1 MTKKYQR
8 RLINNKTTYLKIA
21 DSDIKNIN
29 TVIFDC
35 DGVLINSKN
44 SYDKCIELTISYIL
58 KNMLNKQFIS
68 FKISKSTLEL
78 FRQTGGFN
86 NDYKFCYVVILKIIS
101 MVPSRLSID
110 YEQEY
115 DMINTKN
122 VSNSFKRLK
131 SIKLNRINVYKKN
144 IKTDYTKK
152 IK

>member
-8 RLINNKTTYLKIA
+8 RLINNKAIYLKIA
-21 DSDIKNIN
+21 DNDIKKIN
-29 TVIFDC
+29 TIIFDC

-101 MVPSRLSID
+101 MIPNSLSED
-110 YEQEY
+110 Y
-115 DMINTKN
+115 
-122 VSNSFKRLK
+122 
-131 SIKLNRINVYKKN
+131 
-144 IKTDYTKK
+144 
-152 IK
+152 

>member
-8 RLINNKTTYLKIA
+8 RLINNKAIYLKIA
-21 DSDIKNIN
+21 DNDIKKIN
-29 TVIFDC
+29 TIIFDC

-44 SYDKCIELTISYIL
+44 SYDRCIELTISYIL

-86 NDYKFCYVVILKIIS
+86 NDYKFCYIVILKIIS
-101 MVPSRLSID
+101 MIPRSLAID

-144 IKTDYTKK
+144 IKTDYTK
-152 IK
+152 